1 MDMKRILQA
10 FDGASTKPVEGVNDM
25 AKFLRI
31 VKETAPVQTQT
42 QQLDEGANPHKVTLP
57 VQMAMQHYQA
67 PVIKNVTVHTPSLLN
82 TYLEQ
87 VNEELEQEQ
96 AHKKQLMNQY
106 ASTIAKRV
114 MDKKK

>member
-10 FDGASTKPVEGVNDM
+10 LDTASSKPVEGANDM
-25 AKFLRI
+25 KKFLQAVSEKPSEVI
-31 VKETAPVQTQT
+31 TEA
-42 QQLDEGANPHKVTLP
+42 ANPHKVALP

-67 PVIKNVTVHTPSLLN
+67 PEVKKVPLQTSSLLK

-87 VNEELEQEQ
+87 VNEEIEQEQ
-96 AHKKQLMNQY
+96 AHKKQIMNQY